1 MANEGATAARFVT
14 AVLNE
19 CRGFRAVDFFAVIDK
34 ASTDD
39 TLDRLKCMSATEP
52 RLVVVWAP
60 ENLCVAG
67 AYVRGY
73 REALARGC
81 DWVLEIDGGFS
92 HQPEEIPRFF
102 EKMEEG
108 YDCVLGS
115 RFMSGGSIRDSSL
128 RRKLISRGGTV
139 LTNFLL
145 GTTLTDMTSGF
156 ELFRRDALVEVL
168 KRGIRSSGPFFQ
180 TEIKSHCSKMK
191 IAETPI
197 TYRNATASVGRRE
210 LRESLLILWELYR
223 ESRAERVVCNSLP

>member
-1 MANEGATAARFVT
+1 MANESASAARFVT
-14 AVLNE
+14 SVLNE
-19 CRGFRAVDFFAVIDK
+19 CRGFRAVSFFAVIDK
-34 ASTDD
+34 ASTDN
-39 TLDRLKCMSATEP
+39 TLDLLNSIGVTEP
-52 RLVVVWAP
+52 RLEVVWAP
-60 ENLCVAG
+60 LNRCVAD

-81 DWVLEIDGGFS
+81 DWILEIDSGFS

-156 ELFRRDALVEVL
+156 ELFSRDALVEVL
-168 KRGIRSSGPFFQ
+168 KRGIQSRGPFFQ

-191 IAETPI
+191 IAEVPI
-197 TYRNATASVGRRE
+197 TYRNATAIIGRRE
-210 LRESLLILWELYR
+210 LRESLLILWKLYR
-223 ESRAERVVCNSLP
+223 ESKVERVVCNSLP